1 MTLFSRS
8 CLVLGAAAL
17 GLTMAF
23 GGAVEDAQKLIKD
36 GKFDEAIALLEK
48 GDAKQPVITKALV
61 GAHMAK
67 ADSFMTNDQVPP
79 RVKYT
84 TALREYRKVLAY
96 DKANKKAADNIKV
109 IEDIYKS
116 MGRPV
121 PQ

>member
-8 CLVLGAAAL
+8 RFLIGTGALAL
-17 GLTMAF
+17 TVAF

-36 GKFDEAIALLEK
+36 GKYDDAIVLLDK
-48 GDAKQPVITKALV
+48 GDAKQPAVAKALV
-61 GAHMAK
+61 AAHMGK
-67 ADSFMTNDQVPP
+67 ADFFMSNDQVPP
-79 RVKYT
+79 REKYT
-84 TALREYRKVLAY
+84 TALREYRKVLVY
-96 DKANKKAADNIKV
+96 DKTNKKALDNIKV

>member
-1 MTLFSRS
+1 MTFFSRS
-8 CLVLGAAAL
+8 RLLVGTAAL

-23 GGAVEDAQKLIKD
+23 GGAVEDAQKLVKD

-48 GDAKQPVITKALV
+48 GDAKQPAVSKALV
-61 GAHMAK
+61 DAHMAK
-67 ADSFMTNDQVPP
+67 ADKFMYDDKQPP
-79 RVKYT
+79 RVRYT

-96 DKANKKAADNIKV
+96 DKSNKKAAENIKT

-116 MGRPV
+116 MGREV

>member
-8 CLVLGAAAL
+8 RFVFGAATLAV
-17 GLTMAF
+17 TIAF

-36 GKFDEAIALLEK
+36 GKYDAAIVLLDK
-48 GDAKQPVITKALV
+48 GDAKQPAVAKALV
-61 GAHMAK
+61 AAHMGK
-67 ADSFMTNDQVPP
+67 ADFFMSNDQVPP
-79 RVKYT
+79 REKYT
-84 TALREYRKVLAY
+84 TALREYRKVLVY
-96 DKANKKAADNIKV
+96 EKTNKKALDNVKV